1 MEAEGN
7 TLVASEVSKEVPA
20 KTDVSSLR
28 KVCQDVNPA
37 GPRSQG
43 LDRSVHESDDKVWW
57 TKE

>member
-1 MEAEGN
+1 MEAKGN

-43 LDRSVHESDDKVWW
+43 LERSVIEADNKVWS

>member
-7 TLVASEVSKEVPA
+7 TLVASEVLKEVPA

-43 LDRSVHESDDKVWW
+43 LEKSVYEADNKVWS